1 MDELYSVLHDVAR
14 KAKGGIPGMAD
25 RLAKKHQTLLNKLN
39 PIDDHAE
46 PKISEFVMIMR
57 DAKSTRPLEILCQMF
72 GGRFVTRSSKKTTS
86 TLAALLSAINEH
98 SDIVRAYEQAM
109 DDGELS
115 ASERAQILKEI
126 GEARD
131 ALSVLENHFLDHSKG

>member
-1 MDELYSVLHDVAR
+1 MDELYSALQDVAR
-14 KAKGGIPGMAD
+14 KAEGGIPGMAD

-46 PKISEFVMIMR
+46 PKLSEFVLIMR

-72 GGRFVTRSSKKTTS
+72 GGSFVTRSDKKAS
-86 TLAALLSAINEH
+86 SVLSALLKSINEH
-98 SDIVRAYEQAM
+98 ADITRVYETSMA
-109 DDGELS
+109 DGVLS
-115 ASERAQILKEI
+115 PSERQRLLKEI

-131 ALSVLENHFLDHSKG
+131 ALTVLGNHMLEGKG